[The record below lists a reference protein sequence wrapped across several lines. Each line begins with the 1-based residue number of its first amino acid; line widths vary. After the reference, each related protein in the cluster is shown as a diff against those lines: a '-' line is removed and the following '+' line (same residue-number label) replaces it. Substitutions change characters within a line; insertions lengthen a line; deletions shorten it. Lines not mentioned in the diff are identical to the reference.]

1 MLVAPALSADLLDR
15 LKAETRA
22 QHTAMEGALDL
33 MRDDLALADYRHL
46 LERYF
51 AFYAPVEAR
60 LAEVL
65 PCIPLGALDIECRRK
80 LPLLRA
86 DLAAL
91 GRRTADTLALCDA
104 LPPLHTPAQA
114 MGCLYVLE
122 GATLGGVVIGRHV
135 QRTLGL
141 TPQSGAS
148 FFHGNGARTA
158 EMWRSFRAALAA
170 FAEAAAATHAI
181 AHAPADTTA
190 DAVVE
195 SANETFRSLR
205 HWCLRG
211 HAA

>member
-1 MLVAPALSADLLDR
+1 MLVAPALSPHLLDR
-15 LKAETRA
+15 LKAQTRA
-22 QHTAMEGALDL
+22 EHVAMEGALDL
-33 MRDDLALADYRHL
+33 MRDDLLLADYRRL

-60 LAEVL
+60 LADALCAVA
-65 PCIPLGALDIECRRK
+65 LGGLEFETRRK

-91 GRRTADTLALCDA
+91 RGPAADTLAACDA

-122 GATLGGVVIGRHV
+122 GATLGGMVIGRHV

-141 TPQSGAS
+141 TPDRGAC
-148 FFHGNGARTA
+148 FFHGSGARTA
-158 EMWRSFRAALAA
+158 ETWRTFRAALAE
-170 FAEAAAATHAI
+170 FAEDAAAA
-181 AHAPADTTA
+181 DETA

-205 HWCLRG
+205 HWCVRG
-211 HAA
+211 RVA